1 MKQGVAVVWCEENL
15 SMSAEISVVLKWL
28 FLLFGVEAEGCGVLV
43 FFFCFL
49 YSTVE
54 AWSVLNAHRI
64 VSSSLLIV

>member
-43 FFFCFL
+43 FFFL
-49 YSTVE
+49 
-54 AWSVLNAHRI
+54 L
-64 VSSSLLIV
+64 SL